1 MEYNKINNLLLSE
14 DNESKQLS
22 KFVTREYVKVK
33 SLSNTYNENKSIRFK
48 TPMLRSNLCD
58 YSDAYIL
65 VKGTITVT
73 ALGVNNNA
81 DNIRDK
87 RNRPLILK
95 NNAPFVSC
103 ITRINGEL
111 IEDAD
116 DLDIVMPIY
125 NLLEYCKNY
134 RKTIGSLYNYYR
146 DELTNDDNDNFANI
160 NVVNSEAFKYKN
172 KITGNTY
179 NVDAGAQGYDVN
191 KNGTQEVELTIPLKY
206 LGNFWRALNIPLIS
220 CEVSLE
226 LKWDKSCI
234 ITSLEQRQVDAGPPV
249 VRDNA
254 PTGATLAING
264 CKLYVP
270 AVTLSKDN
278 KTKLFTNLKLGF
290 KREIIW
296 NKYRSQMTTEAV
308 NNNLNILI
316 DPTFTN
322 VNKLFVLAYQNAD
335 DRQSFSQLYLPKVMV
350 KDYNVI
356 IGKLAFFY
364 LPIKTEEEAYE
375 NLIDI
380 SRNND
385 FTTGNL
391 LDYDY
396 FKKHYKLIAINLS
409 KQQVLQENEDLIQQI
424 HFIGRLEEAANVFII
439 IEKKENTVL
448 EFSQNLANVI
458 YK

>member
-1 MEYNKINNLLLSE
+1 MEYDKINNLLLSE
-14 DNESKQLS
+14 DNENEKLS
-22 KFVTREYVKVK
+22 KFVTREYGRVN
-33 SLSNTYNENKSIRFK
+33 SLSNTYNENKSIRYK

-65 VKGTITVT
+65 VEGTIRVT
-73 ALGVNNNA
+73 APGANNGAN
-81 DNIRDK
+81 NIRDK

-116 DLDIVMPIY
+116 DLDIVMSMY
-125 NLLEYCKNY
+125 NLLEYSKNY

-146 DELTNDDNDNFANI
+146 DELSNDADDNNFDNI
-160 NVVNSEAFKYKN
+160 KVVNSNTFKYKN

-191 KNGTQEVELTIPLKY
+191 KNGTQEVELAIPLKY

-226 LKWDKSCI
+226 LKWDKNCI
-234 ITSLEQRQVDAGPPV
+234 ITSLEQRDIGGGN
-249 VRDNA
+249 RDNA
-254 PTGATLAING
+254 PTGATLAIND

-270 AVTLSKDN
+270 AVTLSKDDEI
-278 KTKLFTNLKLGF
+278 KLLTNLKSGF

-296 NKYRSQMTTEAV
+296 NKYRSQMTTEPV

-322 VNKLFVLAYQNAD
+322 VNRLFVLAYQNAD
-335 DRQSFSQLYLPKVMV
+335 DRQSFCQFYLRNVMV

-356 IGKLAFFY
+356 IDKLAFFD
-364 LPIKTEEEAYE
+364 LPIKTEEAYE
-375 NLIDI
+375 KIIDI
-380 SRNND
+380 SRNNE
-385 FTTGNL
+385 FTTGKL

-396 FKKHYKLIAINLS
+396 FKKYYKLIAI
-409 KQQVLQENEDLIQQI
+409 D
-424 HFIGRLEEAANVFII
+424 
-439 IEKKENTVL
+439 
-448 EFSQNLANVI
+448 
-458 YK
+458 